1 LPWTVYESRRDEP
14 DTDLPVLIAIIAV
27 LMAVGATVFFFLVE
41 FVIRYKLDPCLGR
54 VVCEPFR
61 EEIIK
66 IKASF
71 SSKGGRA
78 DTDIDTIQ
86 SLENEAWEYTAREF
100 LSSSGYRFDTVFA
113 ADRFGSIVQYL
124 QSGKLE
130 VELSERAQVDLE

>member
-1 LPWTVYESRRDEP
+1 
-14 DTDLPVLIAIIAV
+14 
-27 LMAVGATVFFFLVE
+27 MAVGATEFFFLVE
-41 FVIRYKLDPCLGR
+41 FAIRYNLDPCLGQ
-54 VVCEPFR
+54 VVFEPFR

-86 SLENEAWEYTAREF
+86 SLEAEAWDYTAREF
-100 LSSSGYRFDTVFA
+100 LSSSGYRFDTVS

-124 QSGKLE
+124 QSGIL
-130 VELSERAQVDLE
+130 LDLKIKE